1 MHHQKATR
9 TALIPQEVSHS
20 SPHWGGGCASSRSVE
35 KSVGTAGVRRLE
47 TQVPR
52 GKWSLKISFSGD
64 VLVIKLQQ
72 VFVGKPASGHVS
84 EDI

>member
-1 MHHQKATR
+1 M
-9 TALIPQEVSHS
+9 
-20 SPHWGGGCASSRSVE
+20 
-35 KSVGTAGVRRLE
+35 GTAGVRRLE